1 MESINIDTSIQQ
13 TKKETLTKKD
23 TADSLWNEYTNNE
36 ITWEV
41 YSNLRTVLYEN
52 EKKIQDERD
61 QLHEKWK
68 YGRIM
73 RGLPPYLPNDE
84 NINESEEDE
93 YEAEEFQRSCEENSL
108 WEWYLKGVMTKEQ
121 YMKQRQKLTPEVF
134 LSKFAS
140 SESRND
146 P

>member
-1 MESINIDTSIQQ
+1 MEPINIYTSTQQ
-13 TKKETLTKKD
+13 TKKD

-73 RGLPPYLPNDE
+73 RGLPPYIEDT
-84 NINESEEDE
+84 IYSEEDE
-93 YEAEEFQRSCEENSL
+93 DEDEDEAEEFQRSCEENSL